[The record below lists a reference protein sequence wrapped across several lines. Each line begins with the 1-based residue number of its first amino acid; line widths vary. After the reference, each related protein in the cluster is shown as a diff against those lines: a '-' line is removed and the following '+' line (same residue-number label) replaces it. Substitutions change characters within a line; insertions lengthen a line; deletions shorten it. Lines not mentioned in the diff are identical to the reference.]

1 MRHTLPSRAVWISA
15 KPVLDPKP
23 AHHVRFQSKPGGGVC
38 PRTQTTSRG
47 THRLLVGDLSFSRAC
62 LMVACA
68 TRSRQGLFGSALA
81 GGAEADRSAWGFFC
95 SFSLFQFLPQPS
107 LPGAP
112 CCDLPL
118 NQPITSASIQNHT
131 AESVW
136 KHNSLCEAPQ
146 HRKVRV
152 GTRTHTAFP
161 LFKCSFFR
169 ARNLKPLF
177 FWLSRSAGAQLPL
190 ASPAFP
196 PFSVRLM

>member
-1 MRHTLPSRAVWISA
+1 MPANTNHFAGHTPPSCWQSFFFPCRLIGGIRHTLPSRAA
-15 KPVLDPKP
+15 
-23 AHHVRFQSKPGGGVC
+23 
-38 PRTQTTSRG
+38 
-47 THRLLVGDLSFSRAC
+47 
-62 LMVACA
+62 
-68 TRSRQGLFGSALA
+68 GSALA